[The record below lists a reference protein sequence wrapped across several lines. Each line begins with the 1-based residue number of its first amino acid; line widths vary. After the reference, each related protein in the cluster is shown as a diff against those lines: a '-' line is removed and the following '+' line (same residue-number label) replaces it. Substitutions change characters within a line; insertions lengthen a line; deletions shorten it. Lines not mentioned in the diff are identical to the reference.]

1 MEAKRIFQ
9 EGRKSQ
15 MYEVLLRRKILEKLV
30 TTRKGGKV
38 DVLLKAKWP
47 LFGLG
52 QFELGF
58 LLLVA
63 QTDIAS

>member
-1 MEAKRIFQ
+1 ML
-9 EGRKSQ
+9 STST
-15 MYEVLLRRKILEKLV
+15 KLV
-30 TTRKGGKV
+30 NWEQPPPG
-38 DVLLKAKWP
+38 LLFLGERLSP